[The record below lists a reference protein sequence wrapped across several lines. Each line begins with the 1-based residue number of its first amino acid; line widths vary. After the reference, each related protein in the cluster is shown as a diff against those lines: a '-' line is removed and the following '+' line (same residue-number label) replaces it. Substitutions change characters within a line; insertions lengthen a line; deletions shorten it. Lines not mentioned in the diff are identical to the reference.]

1 MRGFK
6 WGLSEAMRLG
16 MRARQC
22 QVIARCA
29 ITLVLGWGGF
39 WGCGSAAQAQDSGSP
54 TAANSPS
61 DSWHDMETKYI
72 FGFTTGSG
80 IGLEGEKEFTVDTI
94 GRFGKRD
101 GHYAAT
107 ETKYEFEF
115 TPSQFIQIE
124 FGALGSTHNIGG
136 VTDLGDRSQVAVAGA
151 FAEFRY
157 LAIERTSNNPLAVT
171 LAVEPT
177 MRRIDETSGE
187 KVRNFEFETTVNA
200 DLELL
205 RNRLFAGFNLLYE
218 PEVTKT
224 GFGDTQREAT
234 FGGSAALSLRVA
246 SNVVVGGE
254 VWYLRHYDDVG
265 LSAFTGD
272 AVMLG
277 PTLYVQFTPKM
288 FMTAAYNGQVWGR
301 EIGNPVSLNLAEFQ
315 RHRAKLKFA
324 YEF

>member
-1 MRGFK
+1 MRSWAAAGQRHSL
-6 WGLSEAMRLG
+6 GLL
-16 MRARQC
+16 
-22 QVIARCA
+22 
-29 ITLVLGWGGF
+29 LVFSVLFGC
-39 WGCGSAAQAQDSGSP
+39 CGSVRAQDAS
-54 TAANSPS
+54 
-61 DSWHDMETKYI
+61 SWKDIETKYI
-72 FGFTTGSG
+72 FGFTIGSG

-115 TPSQFIQIE
+115 TPTQFIQIE

-136 VTDLGDRSQVAVAGA
+136 VTDLDDRHQVAATGA
-151 FAEFRY
+151 FAELRY
-157 LAIERTSNNPLAVT
+157 LAIERTSNNPLSVT

-177 MRRIDETSGE
+177 VRRIDETSGAR
-187 KVRNFEFETTVNA
+187 VRNFEFETTVNA

-218 PEVTKT
+218 PEVTQSAA
-224 GFGDTQREAT
+224 GDTQREAK
-234 FGGSAALSLRVA
+234 FGGSAALSLRIA

-254 VWYLRHYDDVG
+254 VWYLRHYDAAN
-265 LSAFTGD
+265 LTAFTGD
-272 AVMLG
+272 AIMMG

-288 FMTAAYNGQVWGR
+288 FMTAAWNAQVWGR

-315 RHRAKLKFA
+315 RHRARLKFA
-324 YEF
+324 WEF